1 MHKIGTLWLSH
12 KQCDVV
18 ELEEVVDRLTP
29 ELFADDPRVFSYAL
43 IKTCNR
49 VEAYITAENPKAV
62 LADIADTQKLDKSVI
77 VSGKAA
83 VEHLMRVSCGLEAMI
98 VGEDQI
104 LGQVKKCHLDSKKEG
119 TIDSLLEMTFE
130 RAIKTAKRARTETKI
145 NEGSVSI
152 GSAAVELADV
162 ISGGL
167 AGKSIVVIGAGDMGT
182 LVAKALSQKSLKAMF
197 IANRTYKKAK
207 RLSEE
212 LCCDAVTLADKEK
225 YLRDCDIAICTTS
238 APHYI
243 LDVKAMTR
251 VMEHR
256 TTDNVL
262 MLIDIAN
269 PKDVEDGVGE
279 LKGVELYDLDSLY
292 EISEENLK
300 RRLAEVGKVERII
313 AEELEIFEY
322 LLDQQRV
329 ERLVSMIYQHGYEVM
344 TEEKKRALR
353 HLENGHDQKAVLDG
367 FAHAVLSKTL
377 HTPTKIL
384 RSLTDVDLIEF
395 LILQFERELHVQNGD
410 DSEAS
415 KAHGSPARRGEGREP
430 AELHPLSAPDYG
442 AENQQ

>member
-12 KQCDVV
+12 KMCNVL
-18 ELEEVVDRLTP
+18 ELEEVADRLP
-29 ELFADDPRVFSYAL
+29 LELFSDDPRVFSYAL

-62 LADIADTQKLDKSVI
+62 LADIADKQKLDKSEI
-77 VSGKAA
+77 VSGKEA
-83 VEHLMRVSCGLEAMI
+83 VEHLIRVSCGLEAMI

-104 LGQVKKCHLDSKKEG
+104 LGQVKKCHLDGKREG
-119 TIDSLLEMTFE
+119 TIDSLLDMTFE
-130 RAIKTAKRARTETKI
+130 RAIKVAKRARSETKI

-152 GSAAVELADV
+152 GSAAVELADM
-162 ISGGL
+162 INGGL
-167 AGKSIVVIGAGDMGT
+167 NGKSIVVIGAGDMGT
-182 LVAKALSQKSLKAMF
+182 LVAKALSKKSLKAMF

-207 RLSEE
+207 RLAEE
-212 LCCDAVTLADKEK
+212 LCCEAVWMADKEK
-225 YLRDCDIAICTTS
+225 YLCDCDIAICTTS

-243 LDVKAMTR
+243 LDLKAMTR

-262 MLIDIAN
+262 ILIDIAN
-269 PKDVEDGVGE
+269 PKDVEVGVGE
-279 LKGVELYDLDSLY
+279 LEGVELYDLDSLY

-300 RRLAEVGKVERII
+300 RRLAEVGNVERII
-313 AEELEIFEY
+313 AEELGIFEY
-322 LLDQQRV
+322 ILDRQRV

-353 HLENGHDQKAVLDG
+353 YLENGHDKKAVLDG

-384 RSLTDVDLIEF
+384 RSLTDIDLIEF
-395 LILQFERELHVQNGD
+395 LILQFERELNVQNDEG
-410 DSEAS
+410 SEIQRTV
-415 KAHGSPARRGEGREP
+415 GSQKEERTRAEGQPR
-430 AELHPLSAPDYG
+430 SAG
-442 AENQQ
+442 ADTER